1 MKGKCSNSQ
10 IFSKFTLTKQ
20 FHSELSWGWTGS
32 ISPVFCVIHCTK
44 KWSFAVRISSVSV
57 TKSGAF
63 CEFGHISL
71 IENFIFCTVIIP
83 NPKMCCSSK
92 FLLFYHFHHRAFR
105 IICENPE
112 TMHFQ
117 KISTNISPFIPNAPF
132 LYAQKTSENLTVFW
146 CSQELEK
153 RYIGNKWVN
162 WKNGTLCSEW
172 SHGIYN

>member
-1 MKGKCSNSQ
+1 MGMDWIHLPCFLCYTLHKKMKLCSKDFFGKCDQ
-10 IFSKFTLTKQ
+10 IRSLLRIWP
-20 FHSELSWGWTGS
+20 HLL
-32 ISPVFCVIHCTK
+32 K
-44 KWSFAVRISSVSV
+44 K
-57 TKSGAF
+57 
-63 CEFGHISL
+63 SL
-71 IENFIFCTVIIP
+71 IENFIFCTVITP

-92 FLLFYHFHHRAFR
+92 FLLFYHFHHRPFR